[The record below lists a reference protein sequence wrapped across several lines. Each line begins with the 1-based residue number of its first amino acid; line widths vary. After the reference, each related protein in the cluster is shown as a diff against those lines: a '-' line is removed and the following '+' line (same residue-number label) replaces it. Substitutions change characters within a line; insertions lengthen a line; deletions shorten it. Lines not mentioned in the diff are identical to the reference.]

1 MVLQCGLDGVPRYD
15 PFEGWTREAK
25 QAALT
30 SAQQA
35 LIDLASGNK
44 GEAFAYTQGDGSKSV
59 TYTRADMGTL
69 QNLIQSL
76 KYSLGMLGGS
86 RRPRGFTYL

>member
-1 MVLQCGLDGVPRYD
+1 MSRCAPYD
-15 PFEGWTREAK
+15 PYEGWTREAK

-35 LIDLASGNK
+35 LIDLSTGNK

-59 TYTRADMGTL
+59 TYTRADMASL
-69 QNLIQSL
+69 QALIQSL
-76 KYSLGMLGGS
+76 KYSLGMCGGR
-86 RRPRGFTYL
+86 RRPVTFTY